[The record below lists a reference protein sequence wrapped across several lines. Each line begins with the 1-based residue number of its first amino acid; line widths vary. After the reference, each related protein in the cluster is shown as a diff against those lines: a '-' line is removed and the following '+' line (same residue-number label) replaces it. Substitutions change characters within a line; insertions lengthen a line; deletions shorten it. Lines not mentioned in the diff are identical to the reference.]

1 MGLEF
6 DPSPGQT
13 PLNDEDIKGLL
24 IPSVSTQGA
33 LNELEQKN
41 IEKAILWSLGRK
53 FDSNKIFS
61 EKFIKQLH
69 LKMFGDVWKW
79 AGEFRKT
86 NTNIGVNY
94 PLVSLQLRML
104 VDDARFWLKHQI
116 YEPDEFTLRFK
127 HRLVAIHCF
136 PNGNGRHSRLVADII
151 ITNIFRKPEFT
162 WGSANIIQQGEA
174 RKLYIQALQAADQ
187 HDMSPLLAFARL

>member
-41 IEKAILWSLGRK
+41 IEKAILWSLGRR

-116 YEPDEFTLRFK
+116 YEPDEFTLCFK

-151 ITNIFRKPEFT
+151 ITNIFGKPEFT

-174 RKLYIQALQAADQ
+174 RKLYIKALQAADQ

>member
-41 IEKAILWSLGRK
+41 IEKAILWSLGRR

-136 PNGNGRHSRLVADII
+136 PNGNGRHSRLVADLI
-151 ITNIFRKPEFT
+151 ITNIFGKPEFT

-174 RKLYIQALQAADQ
+174 RKLYIKALQAADQ